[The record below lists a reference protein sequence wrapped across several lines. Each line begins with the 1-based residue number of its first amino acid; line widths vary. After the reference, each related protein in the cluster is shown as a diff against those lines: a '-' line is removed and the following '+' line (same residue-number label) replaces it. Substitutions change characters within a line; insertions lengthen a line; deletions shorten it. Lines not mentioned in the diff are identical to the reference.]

1 VKTYPS
7 TLFAFVVMVAVA
19 IAPAL
24 ASTAGQATA
33 NVQQK
38 PGDKDAAADQAA
50 RQAEAGARATQK
62 VGEEA
67 AARNQPQAAN
77 GVPIDVEVVIAR
89 YQGDKKL
96 SSLPYMLN
104 VNASA
109 QRLPTRLR
117 MGGAVPMPT
126 MAPAT
131 MADGKPLPVVGG
143 GPVQYVDV
151 GTNID
156 SSARPLPDGRFEVFV
171 SVEDKWVV
179 NAPQAAQSPISS
191 LPFVRSFQTSNT
203 LVLRDGQTRQFTTA
217 ADRVTGEV
225 VKVEVTLRVVK

>member
-1 VKTYPS
+1 VKTYTS
-7 TLFAFVVMVAVA
+7 IRFAFVVIAAVAVV
-19 IAPAL
+19 PAL
-24 ASTAGQATA
+24 ASAGAQTAA
-33 NVQQK
+33 NAQQK
-38 PGDKDAAADQAA
+38 PADKDAAADQAA
-50 RQAEAGARATQK
+50 RQAEAVARAAQK
-62 VGEEA
+62 VAEDA
-67 AARNQPQAAN
+67 AAKTQALAAN
-77 GVPIDVEVVIAR
+77 AVPIDVEVVIAR

-96 SSLPYMLN
+96 GSLPYTLN
-104 VNASA
+104 VNASS

-126 MAPAT
+126 MVPAT
-131 MADGKPLPVVGG
+131 MPDGKPLPVVGG

-179 NAPQAAQSPISS
+179 NAPQTAQSPISS

-225 VKVEVTLRVVK
+225 VKVEVTLKVVK

>member
-1 VKTYPS
+1 MKKHTWILVAACLVT
-7 TLFAFVVMVAVA
+7 AGVAV
-19 IAPAL
+19 PAF
-24 ASTAGQATA
+24 ASASAQATA
-33 NVQQK
+33 DKQQK
-38 PGDKDAAADQAA
+38 PNDTNAADQAA
-50 RQAEAGARATQK
+50 QQAEAVARAVQK
-62 VGEEA
+62 VADGG
-67 AARNQPQAAN
+67 N
-77 GVPIDVEVVIAR
+77 VIPIDVEIVIAR

-96 SSLPYMLN
+96 GSLPYTLN

-109 QRLPTRLR
+109 QRFPTRLR

-131 MADGKPLPVVGG
+131 MSDGKPLPVVGG

-156 SSARPLPDGRFEVFV
+156 SNARPLPDGRFEVFV
-171 SVEDKWVV
+171 SVEDKWVAT
-179 NAPQAAQSPISS
+179 APQAVQSPLSS

-225 VKVEVTLRVVK
+225 VKVEVTLKVVK